1 MASVEECRAALAELA
16 DRMAGA
22 DEDVRKHTAF
32 NRSLSCRIPDLDVTF
47 SGQLRDGHI
56 HDITTEPAQRAQIRL
71 TVSSDDLVALVD
83 GQLHFASAWAKGRI
97 KVEASIMDLLR
108 LRSLI

>member
-1 MASVEECRAALAELA
+1 MASVEECRTAIEELAE
-16 DRMAGA
+16 RMAGA
-22 DEDVRKHTAF
+22 DEEVRSHATL
-32 NRSLSCRIPDLDVTF
+32 NRSLSCRITDLDVTF

-71 TVSSDDLVALVD
+71 TVSSDDLIALVD
-83 GQLHFASAWAKGRI
+83 GHLHFASAWAKGRI

-108 LRSLI
+108 LRSLL